1 VNAVNASAGAQP
13 LVPVVLITGCSSG
26 FGRLTAARFAAAG
39 YRVFASMRRPQS
51 DGGAALRDEAQRR
64 GWALSTLALDVTDDQ
79 SVQAAVN
86 GALAETG
93 GRLDVLVN
101 NAGYYF
107 CGPVEET
114 TPDDLRGQLETNL
127 IGALRLCRAVL
138 PAMRVRGAGTIV
150 NVSSVSGLVV
160 VPAVGAYHASK
171 FALEALTEALRYEV
185 HPFGIRVVLVEP
197 GPYRTLLHDNEHR
210 PAAAVA
216 ALAAPAAPAAPAA
229 ASPYAPLMR
238 AYQRE
243 LGRLRRGDPADVAET
258 IFRAA
263 TARNPRLRWRLGPT
277 SWSGGVLRRFVP
289 DRLYEWVLRW
299 AFRPGPE
306 P

>member
-1 VNAVNASAGAQP
+1 
-13 LVPVVLITGCSSG
+13 VLITGCSSG
-26 FGRLTAARFAAAG
+26 FGRLAAERFASAG

-51 DGGAALRDEAQRR
+51 EAGARLRDEAQRR
-64 GWALSTLALDVTDDQ
+64 GWSLCTPALDVTDEQ
-79 SVQAAVN
+79 SVQATVTETL
-86 GALAETG
+86 LATD

-107 CGPVEET
+107 YGPVEET
-114 TPDDLRGQLETNL
+114 TPEALRALLETNL
-127 IGALRLCRAVL
+127 IGVLRVCRAVL
-138 PAMRVRGAGTIV
+138 PAMRARGSGTIV

-185 HPFGIRVVLVEP
+185 GRFGVKVALVEP
-197 GPYRTLLHDNEHR
+197 GPYRTALHDNEQR
-210 PAAAVA
+210 PSGLPDAV
-216 ALAAPAAPAAPAA
+216 
-229 ASPYAPLMR
+229 SPYTPLMR
-238 AYQRE
+238 SYQRE
-243 LGRLRRGDPADVAET
+243 LGRLRRGDPMDVAET

-263 TARNPRLRWRLGPT
+263 TARHPRLRWRLGPT

-299 AFRPGPE
+299 VFRPSGS
-306 P
+306 